1 MATGTREHHAG
12 TTDQASL
19 VGRITSLDWVRGWFL
34 VGSVATASVL
44 PPRPDQL
51 THASW
56 FGLTVEDTVFPLFV
70 TLSGCGLAFA
80 YRNRV
85 GWGATLRRSAVL
97 LLCGLAFN
105 AVAAGSLDL
114 DTLRLTG
121 PLQVYSVLVLVIGL
135 LHLAART
142 PRGWALITT
151 AVALGQGT
159 FLMVWQAGCSG
170 GELSRECNPSAT
182 IDAAILGPAHMYA
195 SGAAG
200 HDPEGLVGILGALL
214 TACVGTTAGH
224 IALSARGTRKA
235 PLLLVGWAGAAAVAA
250 LFALQALPA
259 MKRLWTTPFALGV
272 AAAGVV
278 LLAVGMALLD
288 LPARGR
294 WARLR
299 ERLAWPQVAM
309 GRNSLLVYF
318 GSHLLVLVL
327 LDRGGDPSWANE
339 AARAVDVVGYPRASF
354 LLAMLVLWGGLAA
367 LLHWRRIY
375 LRP

>member
-1 MATGTREHHAG
+1 
-12 TTDQASL
+12 
-19 VGRITSLDWVRGWFL
+19 LDWVRGWFL

-85 GWGATLRRSAVL
+85 GWAATLRRSVVL
-97 LLCGLAFN
+97 LLCGLAYN
-105 AVAAGSLDL
+105 AVAAGSPDL
-114 DTLRLTG
+114 ATLRLTG
-121 PLQVYSVLVLVIGL
+121 PLQIYALLVLVIGL
-135 LHLAART
+135 LHLVART

-151 AVALGQGT
+151 VVALAQGA
-159 FLMVWQAGCSG
+159 FLMVWQAGCPG
-170 GELSRECNPSAT
+170 EELSRECNPSAT
-182 IDAAILGPAHMYA
+182 IDSAILGPAHMYA

-235 PLLLVGWAGAAAVAA
+235 PLLLVGWAAAAAVAA
-250 LFALQALPA
+250 LIALQVLPV
-259 MKRLWTTPFALGV
+259 MKRLWTTPFGLGV
-272 AAAGVV
+272 AALGVV
-278 LLAVGMALLD
+278 LLAVGMTLLD
-288 LPARGR
+288 LPARGS
-294 WARLR
+294 WARVR

-327 LDRGGDPSWANE
+327 LDHGGDLSWAQE
-339 AARAVDVVGYPRASF
+339 AARAVDVVGHPRASF
-354 LLAMLVLWGGLAA
+354 LVAMLVLWGGLAA
-367 LLHWRRIY
+367 LLHRRRIY

>member
-1 MATGTREHHAG
+1 M
-12 TTDQASL
+12 
-19 VGRITSLDWVRGWFL
+19 RGWFL

-51 THASW
+51 THAPW
-56 FGLTVEDTVFPLFV
+56 VGLTLEDTVFPLFV

-85 GWGATLRRSAVL
+85 GWGATLRRCVVL
-97 LLCGLAFN
+97 LLCGLAYN
-105 AVAAGSLDL
+105 AVAAGSLDVAS
-114 DTLRLTG
+114 LRLTG

-135 LHLAART
+135 LHLVART
-142 PRGWALITT
+142 PRAWALVTA
-151 AVALGQGT
+151 AVALAHGA
-159 FLMVWQAGCSG
+159 FLVVWQGDCPG
-170 GELSRECNPSAT
+170 GELSRECNPSAS
-182 IDAAILGPAHMYA
+182 IDTAILGPAHLYA

-224 IALSARGTRKA
+224 IALSARGTRRA
-235 PLLLVGWAGAAAVAA
+235 PLLLVGWAGVVAVAA
-250 LFALQALPA
+250 LGAVQVLPV
-259 MKRLWTTPFALGV
+259 MKRLWTTPFGLGV

-278 LLAVGMALLD
+278 LLAVGMGLLD

-294 WARLR
+294 WERLR
-299 ERLAWPQVAM
+299 RRLAWPQVAM

-318 GSHLLVLVL
+318 GSHLLVIVL
-327 LDRGGDPSWANE
+327 LGHGGEPSWAHD
-339 AARAVDVVGYPRASF
+339 AARAVDVVGHPRASF
-354 LLAMLVLWGGLAA
+354 VGAMLLLWGGLAA
-367 LLHWRRIY
+367 LLHRRRIY